1 MSAGAILRT
10 GDTWC
15 RLRHHVSPVRRTVVE
30 RGSLAAPGLLL
41 AASVLVWYASL
52 GSIELRAM
60 DDTGLVSVLPLGTW
74 LAFVL
79 LTAGFCVALARGAGP
94 ALLLSY
100 VVALALMAFGT
111 ASVVGETLR
120 GAVVWRHLGVA
131 DALVRLGRPDS
142 SIDAYFNWPGFFMLL
157 ALVQAVA
164 GADIVAVAGRWAPLL
179 FNLLYLGPLVL
190 IARTFTADRVVVWL
204 TCWVFLAANWVN
216 QDYLSPQALAFLSY
230 LVVLAVLLRW
240 FGPGDEASGPRP
252 GLLLVVV
259 LVFAV
264 TVASH
269 QLTPFAILGAVSL
282 LVVARRCSSRG
293 LPLIMGL
300 LVAFWLVYPAAPYL
314 NGHLDHLTSG
324 IGSVSSAV
332 GENVGERVQ
341 GSPGHLLVVRV
352 RMLFTLGVWGLAA
365 IGALGLWRR
374 RALDLR
380 LPLLAAAP
388 FPLLI
393 VQPYGGEMLLRVYL
407 FALPFAS
414 LLAATALA
422 GRRAR
427 ALRTPVLA
435 GVLSV
440 MVAGFLLSRYGN
452 ERMDQFTSLEVA
464 AVDRLYDIVPPGGL
478 LVAATGNLPW
488 KARDYER
495 YDYLTAVHLA
505 KTVPPPELARAV
517 EDAMRRR
524 PASALVLTRSQQASV
539 ELMGTLPPNALEDL
553 RRHLGGSG
561 RFRLAYANAD
571 ASIYVLDGAP

>member
-1 MSAGAILRT
+1 MSAAAIVDSRA
-10 GDTWC
+10 
-15 RLRHHVSPVRRTVVE
+15 RTVVE

-41 AASVLVWYASL
+41 AASVLLWYASV

-60 DDTGLVSVLPLGTW
+60 DDTGLVSVLPPATW
-74 LAFVL
+74 VAFVL
-79 LTAGFCVALARGAGP
+79 LTAGFCVALARGAGS

-240 FGPGDEASGPRP
+240 FGPGEEASGPRP
-252 GLLLVVV
+252 GLLLAVVAI
-259 LVFAV
+259 FAG

-282 LVVARRCSSRG
+282 LVLARRCSARG
-293 LPLIMGL
+293 LPLVMGL
-300 LVAFWLVYPAAPYL
+300 IVAFWLVYPAAPYL

-332 GENVGERVQ
+332 GKNVGERVQ
-341 GSPGHLLVVRV
+341 GSPGHVLVVRV
-352 RMLFTLGVWGLAA
+352 RLLFSLVVWALAA
-365 IGALGLWRR
+365 VGALGLWRR

-380 LPLLAAAP
+380 LALLAVAP
-388 FPLLI
+388 FPLL
-393 VQPYGGEMLLRVYL
+393 VLQPYGGEMLLRVYL
-407 FALPFAS
+407 FTLPFAS
-414 LLAATALA
+414 LLVASALA
-422 GRRAR
+422 SALAAWRPR
-427 ALRTPVLA
+427 ALRTPVLV

-440 MVAGFLLSRYGN
+440 MVAGFLLTRYGN
-452 ERMDQFTSLEVA
+452 ERMDQFTLLEVA
-464 AVDRLYDIVPPGGL
+464 TVDRLYDIVPPGGL

-505 KTVPPPELARAV
+505 QTVPPPELARAV

-524 PASALVLTRSQQASV
+524 PASALVLTRSQQASA

>member
-1 MSAGAILRT
+1 MSAAAIVDSRA
-10 GDTWC
+10 
-15 RLRHHVSPVRRTVVE
+15 RTVVE

-41 AASVLVWYASL
+41 AASVLLWYASV

-60 DDTGLVSVLPLGTW
+60 DDTGLVSVLPPATW
-74 LAFVL
+74 VAFVL
-79 LTAGFCVALARGAGP
+79 LTAGFCVALARGAGS

-164 GADIVAVAGRWAPLL
+164 GADIVALTGRWAPLL
-179 FNLLYLGPLVL
+179 FNLLYLAPLVL

-204 TCWVFLAANWVN
+204 TCWVFLVANWVN

-240 FGPGDEASGPRP
+240 FGPGEEASGRRP
-252 GLLLVVV
+252 GLLLAVVAI
-259 LVFAV
+259 FAG

-282 LVVARRCSSRG
+282 LVLARRCSARG
-293 LPLIMGL
+293 LPLVMGL
-300 LVAFWLVYPAAPYL
+300 IVAFWLVYPAAPYL
-314 NGHLDHLTSG
+314 SGHLDHLTSG

-332 GENVGERVQ
+332 GKNVGERVQ
-341 GSPGHLLVVRV
+341 GSPGHVLVVRV
-352 RMLFTLGVWGLAA
+352 RLLFSLVVWALAA
-365 IGALGLWRR
+365 VGALGLWRR

-380 LPLLAAAP
+380 LALLAVAP
-388 FPLLI
+388 FPLL
-393 VQPYGGEMLLRVYL
+393 VLQPYGGEMLLRVYL
-407 FALPFAS
+407 FTLPFAS
-414 LLAATALA
+414 LLVASALA
-422 GRRAR
+422 SALAAWRPR
-427 ALRTPVLA
+427 ALRTPVLV

-440 MVAGFLLSRYGN
+440 MVAGFLLTRYGN
-452 ERMDQFTSLEVA
+452 ERMDQFTLLEVA
-464 AVDRLYDIVPPGGL
+464 TVDRLYDIVPPGGL

-505 KTVPPPELARAV
+505 QTVPPPELARAV

-524 PASALVLTRSQQASV
+524 PASALVLTRSQQASA